1 MDAKNYVIVTKA
13 PEMDYKND
21 YVALPRNYGTP
32 AYYSRPDVSAIRQT
46 VFRNLEEL
54 DEKTGF
60 TEKMKNRKVLIKP
73 NFVGVYHKMG
83 FRDDDYPQST
93 DPRVIDAVVDFVKR
107 HTGDITIIEGSGAP
121 VTRLMAKIN
130 GTDRIVK
137 KYGIRFE
144 AVEELPVDKY
154 LLPQA
159 QVMKEVYIPRTFSQ
173 VVRGE
178 AFYISLPKMKTNLYT
193 GVTLG
198 FKNAM
203 GSLSTHMRYRNHNY
217 NIDKKLVDLLYLFK
231 PDLTVIDGIIGAE
244 GDVPAPV
251 DPVEAGLIISGT
263 NSVETDRVATR
274 IMSHDPAQIR
284 LMREADKLGFGD
296 PHVEVIGE
304 VDPIPWRRA
313 DTSIISGHV
322 AENFPHIRFL
332 VGAAKNSAPRL
343 SSLKE
348 VTLEK
353 IQAMEQAC
361 PGGCLPSLIMAFE
374 NYRYMKNYSPDKYKN
389 LTVLLGAGAEI
400 EGSLYYFDKHGKS
413 YTREEILALPGR
425 KVAAGSCTSWMKDQ
439 TDYYVEGCTAH
450 VLKLANA
457 IDKATGTKNPMLKK
471 VITNPA
477 YMASLLKSMWNRYRM
492 VRAGNPVDIEL
503 SLEDRIF
510 EGRKLSEEEQKKNF
524 IPCGMPPMTKE
535 QKKQPGR
542 HPGPLGDPDGTDP
555 GLGLVV
561 PPGGAFSDAPG

>member
-1 MDAKNYVIVTKA
+1 MADKNYVIVTKA
-13 PEMDYKND
+13 PEMDYKTD
-21 YVALPRNYGTP
+21 YVALPKNYGTP
-32 AYYSRPDVSAIRQT
+32 AYYARRDVTAIRET
-46 VFRNLEEL
+46 VFNNLEDL
-54 DEKTGF
+54 DGRTGF
-60 TEKMKNRKVLIKP
+60 SRKMRNRKVLIKP

-83 FRDDDYPQST
+83 FKDDDYPQST

-107 HTGDITIIEGSGAP
+107 FTDDITIIEGSGAP

-137 KYGIRFE
+137 RYGIRFE

-154 LLPQA
+154 LLPRA

-231 PDLTVIDGIIGAE
+231 PDLTIIDGIIGAE

-274 IMSHDPAQIR
+274 IMSHDPSRIR
-284 LMREADKLGFGD
+284 LMQEADKLGFGD
-296 PHVEVIGE
+296 PAVEVVGE
-304 VDPIPWRRA
+304 VAPFPWRPA
-313 DTSIISGHV
+313 DTSLISGNV
-322 AENFPHIRFL
+322 AKNFPQVRFL
-332 VGAAKNSAPRL
+332 VGATKNTAPKL
-343 SSLKE
+343 ESLEE

-361 PGGCLPSLIMAFE
+361 PGGCLPSIIMAFE
-374 NYRYMKNYSPDKYKN
+374 NYRYMKGYSPDKYKN
-389 LTVLLGAGAEI
+389 LTVLLGAGANI
-400 EGSLYYFDKHGKS
+400 GGTLYYFDKEGKS
-413 YTREEILALPGR
+413 YTKEEILAIPGT
-425 KVAAGSCTSWMKDQ
+425 KMAAGSCTAWMKDH
-439 TDYYVEGCTAH
+439 TEFYVEGCTAH

-477 YMASLLKSMWNRYRM
+477 YMAALLKSMLTRYRM
-492 VRAGNPVDIEL
+492 VKAGSPVDIEL

-510 EGRKLSEEEQKKNF
+510 EGRSLSPEENERDF
-524 IPCGMPPMTKE
+524 IPCDMPPMTKE
-535 QKKQPGR
+535 QKKQQVR
-542 HPGPLGDPDGTDP
+542 YILKSLG
-555 GLGLVV
+555 
-561 PPGGAFSDAPG
+561 